1 MRRSSAD
8 WVSIVP
14 STLFKYDHLA
24 VVVVVDNSDARY
36 SVPPF
41 FLFCFK

>member
-1 MRRSSAD
+1 MRRFSAD

-14 STLFKYDHLA
+14 STLFKYGHLA

-36 SVPPF
+36 WVPQAHF
-41 FLFCFK
+41 FILF

>member
-8 WVSIVP
+8 WVSMVP

-24 VVVVVDNSDARY
+24 VVHVVVVDTSDARY
-36 SVPPF
+36 WVPH
-41 FLFCFK
+41 FLILF